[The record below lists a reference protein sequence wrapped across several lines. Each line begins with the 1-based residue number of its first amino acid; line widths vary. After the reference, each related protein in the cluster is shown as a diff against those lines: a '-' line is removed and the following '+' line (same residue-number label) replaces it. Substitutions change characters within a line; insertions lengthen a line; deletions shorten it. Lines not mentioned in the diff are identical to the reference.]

1 MDNIV
6 SEVLEFGMIACFGA
20 AWPISIHRSVKS
32 RTTKGKSFV
41 FLLIVLVGYIFGIAR
56 KVFMTDYY
64 IAFYAYCFNFMLVAV
79 DSALWLYNYHRY
91 DKNP

>member
-1 MDNIV
+1 M
-6 SEVLEFGMIACFGA
+6 A
-20 AWPISIHRSVKS
+20 
-32 RTTKGKSFV
+32 
-41 FLLIVLVGYIFGIAR
+41 
-56 KVFMTDYY
+56 DYY